1 MFSRRKN
8 EDSATGAGREE
19 ASVSAALKGALAA
32 RVVDSDRYSVLSEG
46 LEVEGTV
53 TAQGGLNVEGRIKGT
68 VQGAQIQVGVAGAL
82 DGIVTCAQ
90 LTVKGRVEG
99 TVTCDDLQVGA
110 TGSVKGTIRYRSLT
124 VAPGGRV
131 EGEMVT
137 MAEAAATVVRVADR
151 ATDRAAS

>member
-8 EDSATGAGREE
+8 EASATGAGREE

-68 VQGAQIQVGVAGAL
+68 VQGAQIQVGAAGAL

-110 TGSVKGTIRYRSLT
+110 TGWVKGTIRYRSLT

-131 EGEMVT
+131 EGELVT

>member
-1 MFSRRKN
+1 
-8 EDSATGAGREE
+8 
-19 ASVSAALKGALAA
+19 
-32 RVVDSDRYSVLSEG
+32 
-46 LEVEGTV
+46 
-53 TAQGGLNVEGRIKGT
+53 
-68 VQGAQIQVGVAGAL
+68 VQGAQIQVGAAGAL

-99 TVTCDDLQVGA
+99 TITCDDLQVGA
-110 TGSVKGTIRYRSLT
+110 TGWVKGTIRYRSLT

-131 EGEMVT
+131 EGELVT